1 MKELSKS
8 CLIGRIWTP
17 MDSLY
22 FLRRTILLA
31 RLQGRDGLREFVRPY
46 PSLSH
51 ALHTAPNQHLFEI
64 PSLSVIIHE
73 RVVIRGSITI
83 TPVMKWSLMEYS
95 ILENYAAKTGHLQD
109 ENLIFNVVN
118 DFLLFLLC
126 AVGVDVQCSLHIL
139 MTHDGLDDLHI
150 GLGLTQSSAEGMS

>member
-1 MKELSKS
+1 
-8 CLIGRIWTP
+8 
-17 MDSLY
+17 
-22 FLRRTILLA
+22 
-31 RLQGRDGLREFVRPY
+31 
-46 PSLSH
+46 
-51 ALHTAPNQHLFEI
+51 
-64 PSLSVIIHE
+64 
-73 RVVIRGSITI
+73 
-83 TPVMKWSLMEYS
+83 MKWSLMEYS

>member
-1 MKELSKS
+1 MRDGLK
-8 CLIGRIWTP
+8 C
-17 MDSLY
+17 
-22 FLRRTILLA
+22 
-31 RLQGRDGLREFVRPY
+31 RDGLREFVRPY

-73 RVVIRGSITI
+73 RVVIRESITI

-126 AVGVDVQCSLHIL
+126 AVGVDVQCSLDIL

-150 GLGLTQSSAEGMS
+150 GLSLTQSSAEGMS

>member
-1 MKELSKS
+1 M
-8 CLIGRIWTP
+8 
-17 MDSLY
+17 
-22 FLRRTILLA
+22 
-31 RLQGRDGLREFVRPY
+31 
-46 PSLSH
+46 SH
-51 ALHTAPNQHLFEI
+51 ALHTAPNQHLFEM

-73 RVVIRGSITI
+73 RVVIRESKSI
-83 TPVMKWSLMEYS
+83 TPVIKWSLMEYS
-95 ILENYAAKTGHLQD
+95 ILKNYAAKKCHLQD

-126 AVGVDVQCSLHIL
+126 AVGVDVQCGLDIL